1 MAWTYAQPQPS
12 ATQYPE
18 GWWADGGIYHF
29 TWWNKFRTMRGNVQ
43 MRLTDVT
50 SGDFNWGT
58 CRMHVQLRNGAGQIL
73 SSTYIY
79 KTWGVL
85 PAFVN
90 IGYVPGQQAVQ
101 LGTAVGMGQNYLQAP
116 YNGVTWYSELR
127 WDNALP
133 V

>member
-1 MAWTYAQPQPS
+1 MAWTTVYPS

-18 GWWADGGIYHF
+18 GWGAGGTIYHF
-29 TWWNKFRTMRGNVQ
+29 VWWNMFRTMRGNVQ

-58 CRMHVQLRNGAGQIL
+58 CRMHVQLRNNAGQIL
-73 SSTYIY
+73 SSKYIY
-79 KTWGVL
+79 KTWGVQ

-90 IGYVPGQQAVQ
+90 IGYVSGQQSVQ
-101 LGTAVGMGQNYLQAP
+101 LGTAVGMGYDYFQAP
-116 YNGVTWYSELR
+116 YNGVTWRSELR